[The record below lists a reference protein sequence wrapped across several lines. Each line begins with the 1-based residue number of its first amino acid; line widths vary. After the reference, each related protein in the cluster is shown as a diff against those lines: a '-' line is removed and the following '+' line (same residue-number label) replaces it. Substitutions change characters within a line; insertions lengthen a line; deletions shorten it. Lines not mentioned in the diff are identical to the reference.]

1 MSTMTLRGVVVF
13 AFLAAVALLGIQS
26 WRAATL
32 ERKLAA
38 AELAPARAAS
48 VSAKQKVETVTVQ
61 LAAAERVVTR
71 TLSTVR
77 VDTLVLRPQTAQDT
91 ARAVAQLPALAIA
104 HDSLQRSCS
113 AFVVSCG
120 EYRTA
125 AENRFRA
132 DSAYRAQLE
141 AALRG
146 AAPSRLG
153 AVWSRIKMPLAFAGG
168 LYLGLQVTK

>member
-1 MSTMTLRGVVVF
+1 MTLRGVVAIAFF
-13 AFLAAVALLGIQS
+13 AVVALLGIQS
-26 WRAATL
+26 WRTATL

-38 AELAPARAAS
+38 ALLAPARAATDS
-48 VSAKQKVETVTVQ
+48 TKRKVDTVRVQ

-71 TLSTVR
+71 TLTKVR
-77 VDTLVLRPQTAQDT
+77 VDTLELSPKTAKDT

-132 DSAYRAQLE
+132 DSTYRVGLE

-153 AVWSRIKMPLAFAGG
+153 AVWNRVKLPLAFAGG
-168 LYLGLQVTK
+168 LYLGLRAH

>member
-1 MSTMTLRGVVVF
+1 MMTLRGIVAIAFF
-13 AFLAAVALLGIQS
+13 AVVALLGLQT
-26 WRAATL
+26 WRTTTL

-38 AELAPARAAS
+38 AQLAPAKVVTIEAA
-48 VSAKQKVETVTVQ
+48 AKVETVTVQ

-71 TLSTVR
+71 TINSVR
-77 VDTLVLRPQTAQDT
+77 IDTLLIHPTTAQDT
-91 ARAVAQLPALAIA
+91 ARAVAQLPALASA

-125 AENRFRA
+125 AEKRFVA

-153 AVWSRIKMPLAFAGG
+153 AIWRKVSLPLAFAGG
-168 LYLGLQVTK
+168 LYLGLQVNR